1 MSRTKKEKEK
11 GAVGVKNMSKYN
23 PGKLISGKL
32 NRPDDA
38 AKSRTKKEQEQARG
52 QRFIAPTAAKITS
65 DFGKGFG
72 LGAGSVDRKT
82 GKQIVSK
89 DRDIPTRKQEKERAM
104 KSKMMPKK
112 MMAGGKVKKMMGGG
126 MTMPMKKKMMGGGMT
141 KIKYKGGGIVQQ
153 GVRPTKYV

>member
-1 MSRTKKEKEK
+1 MANIRTKKQKEK
-11 GAVGVKNMSKYN
+11 GQVGVKNMSKFN

-38 AKSRTKKEQEQARG
+38 SKSRTKKEKEQARG

-65 DFGKGFG
+65 DWGMGLG

-89 DRDIPTRKQEKERAM
+89 DRDIPTRAQEKERALIA
-104 KSKMMPKK
+104 KNRKK
-112 MMAGGKVKKMMGGG
+112 RPPREIYGYSGGGKVRGAG
-126 MTMPMKKKMMGGGMT
+126 MARRRRG
-141 KIKYKGGGIVQQ
+141 
-153 GVRPTKYV
+153 